1 MAAINIPPAAVSS
14 SASPP
19 VLPGVSPGKSAVG
32 FENQEAKE
40 SLLPPV
46 EQVEKISEVSR
57 HEDRFTRSTQEASTQ
72 ATVEAQSA
80 ATQEQYIEVGVK
92 AQRLEKL
99 NDSHVQLADKQQTD
113 LAAADFDRQLDQ
125 ERALENRE
133 LNAEP
138 KVATVPQGG
147 DPELQLRALEQI
159 QHEAKNSAQVNVE
172 QQLAAAD
179 AAKRAE
185 ALRVELAQQ
194 TESIVKEELAKEEEE
209 KLEVEKVSKQD
220 LPEEVSWELTNKPVD
235 VADKPELV
243 QVKGFDFEQPQ
254 MNLQQ
259 LNEFSSQLLK
269 YQNQQ
274 LPEFDIQKTISQL
287 V

>member
-1 MAAINIPPAAVSS
+1 MTVINIPPAAVSS

-19 VLPGVSPGKSAVG
+19 VLPGISPGKSAVG

-40 SLLPPV
+40 SMLPPV
-46 EQVEKISEVSR
+46 EQVEKANEVNR
-57 HEDRFTRSTQEASTQ
+57 HEDRFTRSTQEASSQ
-72 ATVEAQSA
+72 AAIEAQSI

-99 NDSHVQLADKQQTD
+99 NDSHVLGGDKQQAN
-113 LAAADFDRQLDQ
+113 LAAAEFDHQFDQ
-125 ERALENRE
+125 ERALKIRE
-133 LNAEP
+133 LNTEP

-159 QHEAKNSAQVNVE
+159 QHEAKNSAEVNVE
-172 QQLAAAD
+172 QRLAAAD

-194 TESIVKEELAKEEEE
+194 TETIVKEELEKEEE
-209 KLEVEKVSKQD
+209 KLEVESLSKQD
-220 LPEEVSWELTNKPVD
+220 VLSEVSPELGNKAVD
-235 VADKPELV
+235 VADNSELV
-243 QVKGFDFEQPQ
+243 QAKGFDFEQPQ
-254 MNLQQ
+254 INVHS

-274 LPEFDIQKTISQL
+274 VPEFDIQKTISQL